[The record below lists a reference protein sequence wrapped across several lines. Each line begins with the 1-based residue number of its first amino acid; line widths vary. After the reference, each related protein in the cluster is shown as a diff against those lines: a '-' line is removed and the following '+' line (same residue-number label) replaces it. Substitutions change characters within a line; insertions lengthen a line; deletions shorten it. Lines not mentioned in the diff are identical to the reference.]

1 MQALIYYTL
10 LHCSSRNQK
19 GMHKTKKAL
28 HQWNTISTNLAK
40 RDPHTHGPMLNNI
53 RKNPPT
59 LGGWGSTSPASKL
72 RKTNS
77 VAPAP
82 R

>member
-28 HQWNTISTNLAK
+28 HQWNTISTYMAK
-40 RDPHTHGPMLNNI
+40 RDPTKQSLH
-53 RKNPPT
+53 
-59 LGGWGSTSPASKL
+59 
-72 RKTNS
+72 
-77 VAPAP
+77 
-82 R
+82 